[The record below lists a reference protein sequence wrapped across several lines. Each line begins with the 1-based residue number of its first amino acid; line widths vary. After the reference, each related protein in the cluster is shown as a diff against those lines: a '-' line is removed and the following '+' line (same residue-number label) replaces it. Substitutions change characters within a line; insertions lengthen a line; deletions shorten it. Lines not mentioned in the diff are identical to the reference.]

1 MKIEDWRKFGEIQY
15 IRGRL
20 DEMFKLDK
28 MIDTDMT
35 GMRKLDARIS
45 KYLDKLESI
54 DPLAFE
60 LWRVERENMQHT
72 LNRQSKNEKDQT
84 NK

>member
-1 MKIEDWRKFGEIQY
+1 MELEQWRKFGEIQY

-20 DEMFKLDK
+20 DELFKIDSFVDLD
-28 MIDTDMT
+28 MSN
-35 GMRKLDARIS
+35 GRKLDARIS
-45 KYLDKLESI
+45 KYMEKLEKL

-72 LNRQSKNEKDQT
+72 LNRQRKNEED
-84 NK
+84 